1 MKPKLIVAVAMMLLC
16 FCGLASTPVFAQSP
30 QRHAVGR
37 NEKLIAMHQAL
48 MLQVKS
54 FCSTE
59 ECAKL
64 LDEGSKLTSDA
75 KTKLGQHAMTGED
88 VKQFHAALKA
98 HIRALQLAIMNQLP
112 SGDVQK
118 AKDSVSRNGNPARF
132 VHAQIGSQQCT
143 ECDSVYKA
151 SLAICA
157 LYTIVSPA
165 AAALCI
171 GAASIGYINCLDD
184 YCYAPYPVDGG
195 GGPGGDDCDRDPNGC
210 DYY

>member
-1 MKPKLIVAVAMMLLC
+1 MKMKLTVLLLC
-16 FCGLASTPVFAQSP
+16 FCSLASTPVFAQSP
-30 QRHAVGR
+30 PRHVGR
-37 NEKLIAMHQAL
+37 NSKLIAVHQAM

-59 ECAKL
+59 ECTKL
-64 LDEGSKLTSDA
+64 LDEGSKLISDA
-75 KTKLGQHAMTGED
+75 QTKLGQHAMTGED
-88 VKQFHAALKA
+88 AKQFHAALKA
-98 HIRALQLAIMNQLP
+98 NIRALQAAIMNQMP
-112 SGDVQK
+112 SSDVQK

-132 VHAQIGSQQCT
+132 VHTQIGSQQCT

-151 SLAICA
+151 AVAICA

-184 YCYAPYPVDGG
+184 YCYAPAGG
-195 GGPGGDDCDRDPNGC
+195 GGDDPNGDGGDGGC
-210 DYY
+210 DGDGARGCDD